1 MNSSSNLATGGR
13 WMVTFVGYPIGGLT
27 AKLLVGPVNSVTAA
41 ILGGLVTGAILGTAQ
56 AWGLGHNRPPYEQW
70 IAATAIGVAVG
81 LAVGSFA
88 VGYSSSAESLVLQG
102 AITGLTVGAAQAA
115 VLRPKLGRIV
125 VAWPFAL
132 SAIMALGWAI
142 TTAVGVQVEEQFTI
156 FGASGAI
163 TVTALTLVLPFV
175 LKSRPPQS
183 TQPAVQAHSFEGSAS

>member
-88 VGYSSSAESLVLQG
+88 VGYSSSAGSLVLQG

-142 TTAVGVQVEEQFTI
+142 TAAVGVQVEEQFTI